1 MFTFSSSCSRHCSPL
16 RWESGIGSMSRCPV
30 NGFLF
35 GWVALRHSSQYDTSH
50 VTHVLTA
57 SWGGSCSQNWHWT
70 GSGGVPGL
78 DMAALTG
85 TNASRLLPSSPGEL
99 GPLGGKCRG
108 RGSPAEDEARC
119 TRSIMFCKV
128 TFLLSPSSPRS
139 GLREMTYLQV
149 GHWKAPMLW
158 TDSLVAQWEMRM
170 RWAQPKHRL
179 WAQGSR
185 SGSSKS
191 SRQIGQV
198 SSDSRVSILLR
209 RSQAGPGTVSTK
221 SKRAA
226 QPSVRH
232 KRDRCQEAQKE
243 KKEKRDLWL
252 NGVKQLYF
260 LVLSSEGWYL
270 SGADHCLNWLTL
282 KKKKSVLGWIFVSRA
297 FWRLKTRP
305 KIKSPKLKKTNNKKD
320 TAAETIKVTKII
332 ITTLMNIV
340 FINFK
345 KKNREDFYHCLQK
358 HRCNEDTVFIFF
370 VF

>member
-1 MFTFSSSCSRHCSPL
+1 MLTFSSSCSRHCSPL
-16 RWESGIGSMSRCPV
+16 RCESGMGSIRRCPV

-35 GWVALRHSSQYDTSH
+35 GWVALRHSSQYDTSQ
-50 VTHVLTA
+50 VTHVFTA

-99 GPLGGKCRG
+99 GPLWGKGRG

-128 TFLLSPSSPRS
+128 TFLLRPSSPRS

-158 TDSLVAQWEMRM
+158 MDSLVAQWEMRI
-170 RWAQPKHRL
+170 RCAQPKHRL
-179 WAQGSR
+179 WAQGSS

-209 RSQAGPGTVSTK
+209 QSQAGPGAVSTK
-221 SKRAA
+221 SRRAA

-232 KRDRCQEAQKE
+232 KESR
-243 KKEKRDLWL
+243 KR
-252 NGVKQLYF
+252 NGIC
-260 LVLSSEGWYL
+260 
-270 SGADHCLNWLTL
+270 D
-282 KKKKSVLGWIFVSRA
+282 
-297 FWRLKTRP
+297 
-305 KIKSPKLKKTNNKKD
+305 
-320 TAAETIKVTKII
+320 
-332 ITTLMNIV
+332 
-340 FINFK
+340 
-345 KKNREDFYHCLQK
+345 
-358 HRCNEDTVFIFF
+358 
-370 VF
+370 

>member
-16 RWESGIGSMSRCPV
+16 RCESGMGSISRCPV

-35 GWVALRHSSQYDTSH
+35 GWVALRHSSQYDTSQ

-78 DMAALTG
+78 DMAALMG

-99 GPLGGKCRG
+99 GPLWGKGRG

-149 GHWKAPMLW
+149 GHWKAPTLW

-179 WAQGSR
+179 WAQGSS

-232 KRDRCQEAQKE
+232 KRDKCWEAQKE

-270 SGADHCLNWLTL
+270 SGADHCLNWLTWKKMPEFRL
-282 KKKKSVLGWIFVSRA
+282 DFCFRGLLKAEDRDKNKVSQIKIKWKKKIQC
-297 FWRLKTRP
+297 
-305 KIKSPKLKKTNNKKD
+305 NNKS
-320 TAAETIKVTKII
+320 
-332 ITTLMNIV
+332 
-340 FINFK
+340 
-345 KKNREDFYHCLQK
+345 RRYY
-358 HRCNEDTVFIFF
+358 
-370 VF
+370 